1 MGREELIL
9 SLGLAGIVGLSVSYV
24 ATNDKRQEVKKIREQ
39 TKLPSEYW
47 LAKAE
52 EAKASIEK
60 TRLDN
65 EMKERLTLD
74 QRTRDDAERA
84 KRREFEQRAP
94 KEYWEHKKIEA
105 EERTKR
111 EKIEAEEKT
120 KRENEELRTR
130 AMRENERL
138 RAEADRYI
146 ARQNSDAITNGARI
160 ISTSLRQT
168 SE

>member
-1 MGREELIL
+1 MSHEELIL
-9 SLGLAGIVGLSVSYV
+9 SLGLAGIVGFSFSYIV
-24 ATNDKRQEVKKIREQ
+24 TNDKRQEVKKVKEQ
-39 TKLPSEYW
+39 AKFPSEYW

-74 QRTRDDAERA
+74 QRTRDAAERA

-111 EKIEAEEKT
+111 EKIAAEEKT
-120 KRENEELRTR
+120 KRENEELRMRT
-130 AMRENERL
+130 MRENERL
-138 RAEADRYI
+138 RTEADRYI
-146 ARQNSDAITNGARI
+146 ARQNSDAITSGARA
-160 ISTSLRQT
+160 ISASLRQA